1 MFEGCKPC
9 PQYGLKCLDE
19 GIVLKSGFWWQWE
32 NETHRELYRNFT
44 DNLKNDY
51 FSPALHANTSEDNN
65 SLIEYRY
72 TIPRPYICPME
83 EACNGGFDSSCVD
96 GYEGPLCAICS
107 DGYYKQL
114 KKCKLCPTKEWMA
127 GQLSIVAA
135 VIAIVTVFVIWGSKK
150 KSKTDTGRSF
160 MDICLGKIKIV
171 IGFYQVT
178 FGVLEAFSYIK
189 WPQSLSVIGRYSEI
203 IQLNVLQI
211 APVHCIIP
219 TLKIDAFKNLF
230 GIMGLNG
237 AAIVVAFASLGLI
250 KLISRRNNLNE
261 EEKAKKMARAKQAIY
276 RNLFFFLYVTYLST
290 CLKIAQVLPLACR
303 ELCVDDT
310 KEQCQTFLK
319 ADYNIK
325 CTSERYNR
333 LVNFAYFTVSYIV
346 LLPTA
351 SLIAIWRQRRV
362 IRTTENETANEARD
376 VKDLGT
382 EALVGLRFLYEN
394 YNSRVWYWELVETVR
409 KVILTSGL
417 ILVGGESRAY
427 VGLACV
433 MSGLYGIF
441 FALKRPI
448 LDPFEN
454 KLMLTSVAVTFVNLG
469 IGAVSRI
476 PKEGI
481 PSSID
486 PYVDGIMFSA
496 LVIVANSLVIGLL
509 VGQYRTYSYS
519 KLQFLSFSIFS
530 FWLETGKSNRNI
542 NSNHLDIIERYYH
555 GYRWVAC

>member
-9 PQYGLKCLDE
+9 PPYGLKCLDD
-19 GIVLKSGFWWQWE
+19 GIVLESGFWWQWK
-32 NETHRELYRNFT
+32 NETHRELYRSFT
-44 DNLKNDY
+44 DNLKNDS
-51 FSPALHANTSEDNN
+51 FSPVLHANSSEDNN

-72 TIPRPYICPME
+72 TIPRPYICPLE
-83 EACNGGFDSSCVD
+83 VACNGGVDSSCVD
-96 GYEGPLCAICS
+96 GYEGPLCTICS
-107 DGYYKQL
+107 NGYYKQL

-160 MDICLGKIKIV
+160 MDICLGRIKIV

-219 TLKIDAFKNLF
+219 TLKIDAFGNLF

-261 EEKAKKMARAKQAIY
+261 EEKAKKMARAKQAIC

-303 ELCVDDT
+303 ELCVDET
-310 KEQCQTFLK
+310 EEHCQMFLK

-333 LVNFAYFTVSYIV
+333 LVNFAYFAVSYVV

-351 SLIAIWRQRRV
+351 SLIAIWRQRRM
-362 IRTTENETANEARD
+362 IRTTENEMANEARD
-376 VKDLGT
+376 VEDSGK

-394 YNSRVWYWELVETVR
+394 YNSCVWYWELVETVR

-427 VGLACV
+427 IGLACV
-433 MSGLYGIF
+433 MSGLYGMF

-454 KLMLTSVAVTFVNLG
+454 K
-469 IGAVSRI
+469 
-476 PKEGI
+476 
-481 PSSID
+481 
-486 PYVDGIMFSA
+486 
-496 LVIVANSLVIGLL
+496 
-509 VGQYRTYSYS
+509 
-519 KLQFLSFSIFS
+519 
-530 FWLETGKSNRNI
+530 
-542 NSNHLDIIERYYH
+542 
-555 GYRWVAC
+555 